1 MDNNMLPKIA
11 DFGMSRL
18 FGQQQSRII
27 TQKCVGTLGYM
38 APEYINNGLISYKS
52 DIFSL
57 GVIIIELLIGSRD
70 YPQSSETSFEH
81 VIENMRQSSASIFAR
96 WFRNGGTDSKRHP
109 SSHLWK
115 YTVNKYTHAP

>member
-27 TQKCVGTLGYM
+27 TQKRVGTLGYM

-81 VIENMRQSSASIFAR
+81 VIENMRQSSA
-96 WFRNGGTDSKRHP
+96 RHEFLTV
-109 SSHLWK
+109 SSFFF
-115 YTVNKYTHAP
+115 